1 MMIILKSPHEIE
13 LMRQAGKITAAART
27 LAGQMVIAGVTTLE
41 IDTAVKSYIVS
52 EGARPAFLGYNGFP
66 NSVCIS
72 VNEQV
77 IHGIPG
83 NRKLCDGDVVS
94 VDVGAEKDG
103 FVGDCAATYIVGD
116 GDADSRKLVEVTRQS
131 FFEGIKFAKA
141 GFRISDISAAIQR
154 HAEANGFSVVRAYV
168 GHGIGSKMHEP
179 PEVPNYVQVPRRG
192 PDPRLLAGMT
202 LAIEPMINAG
212 GASIRVLADGWTVV
226 TSDGKNSAHYE
237 NTILI
242 TKGEPEI
249 LTTHEA
255 M

>member
-1 MMIILKSPHEIE
+1 MMIILKSPHEVE
-13 LMRQAGKITAAART
+13 LMRRAGKITAAARA
-27 LAGQMVIAGVTTLE
+27 LAGQMVSAGVTTLE
-41 IDTAVKSYIVS
+41 IDKAVKSYIVS
-52 EGARPAFLGYNGFP
+52 ERARPAFLGYNGFP

-83 NRKLCDGDVVS
+83 NRVLCDGDVVS
-94 VDVGAEKDG
+94 IDVGVEKDG
-103 FVGDCAATYIVGD
+103 FVGDCAATYIVGA
-116 GDADSRKLVEVTRQS
+116 GDAESEKLVEVTRQS

-141 GFRISDISAAIQR
+141 GFRVSDISGAIQR
-154 HAEANGFSVVRAYV
+154 HAEANGFSVVREYV

-179 PEVPNYVQVPRRG
+179 PEVPNYVQTPRSG
-192 PDPRLLAGMT
+192 PNPRLIAGMT
-202 LAIEPMINAG
+202 LAVEPMINAG
-212 GASIRVLADGWTVV
+212 GAEIRILSDGWTVT

-249 LTTHEA
+249 LTAHEA